1 MKRKSWVKKVL
12 YAGLVLLLIGAGVI
26 WYIFN
31 EKHEDTASVKADY
44 ITEAI
49 PFIKEFEKDIKAANE
64 KYADKIIEVTGV
76 VTESEAAD
84 TTINIKM
91 TDATTGSYLIFA
103 FQQQH
108 LQQAKTLKAGD
119 KATIKG
125 SCSDGIFSE
134 ILGTYFISF
143 KRSTLLK

>member
-1 MKRKSWVKKVL
+1 MKTKSWVKKIL
-12 YAGLVLLLIGAGVI
+12 LGGLILLLIGAGVI
-26 WYIFN
+26 WYIFS

-44 ITEAI
+44 TTEAI
-49 PFIKEFEKDIKAANE
+49 PFIKEFEKDIKAANG

-91 TDATTGSYLIFA
+91 ADTTTGSYLIFA

-108 LQQAKTLKAGD
+108 LQQAKRLKAGD
-119 KATIKG
+119 KAIIKG